1 MFKYIFLFL
10 VFTLGRGEEIYI
22 SFQYSTKNYKL
33 IYDNFNCSFSIINFS
48 TQNGKL
54 LFSLPYNDK
63 SVIKFCY
70 KNRENIIDNLLKQK
84 IVFTSRDKI
93 YNTFL
98 ETHKKLTFLPHKFD
112 IIIKN
117 GYAYFYL
124 KEE

>member
-10 VFTLGRGEEIYI
+10 LYSLGRGEEVYI

-33 IYDNFNCSFSIINFS
+33 IYDNFNCSYSILDSLKGDKKF
-48 TQNGKL
+48 
-54 LFSLPYNDK
+54 LFSLFYNDNT
-63 SVIKFCY
+63 ILHFCY
-70 KNRENIIDNLLKQK
+70 KNREEIINNLLKEG
-84 IVFTSRDKI
+84 IVLSSREKI